1 MGLLRNL
8 KISKKLA
15 ILIIVE
21 LLALLIIGVISLF
34 FMKNIANETEK
45 MFTHRFIPNQW
56 LGKVIENNRAI
67 DEDILEL
74 MLTQNSIRKEEKQ
87 EDIGMLQKET
97 DNLMKKLL
105 SAKLSNA
112 EQEKIEVLQKSK
124 LELREV
130 REKVITLAQKNINS
144 EAYQLYTAEVLPK
157 GLLVTSALSDL
168 QKLNEKVAAELNK
181 NNKQEILK
189 ANMLIILIGLIAMVI
204 STVIGLL
211 ITKMIVK
218 PTNHMVKLLSKAEN
232 GDFTVKGTYQSKDE
246 IGILTTSFNNM
257 ISGLQGIIKT
267 VRDTSQQVAA
277 ASEELTA
284 SADQTTVATEHV
296 ATAIQE
302 IASSAEQ
309 SSVKIEENSNSLNE
323 ILHGVTRIADS
334 TTNVSELS
342 RETSI
347 EAEEGGKSVEGTLS
361 QMKFIHESV
370 NNLNEVI
377 QTLSNRSYEI
387 GKILDVISGISDQ
400 TNLLALN
407 AAIEAARA
415 GEHGK
420 GFAVV
425 ADEVRK
431 LAEQSQTS
439 THSIAKIINSIQLD
453 IKNSLEMMNEV
464 TNNAEQGVLVS
475 VETSKKFKTIIDQT
489 KNIAPQIEEIT
500 ATVQQ
505 ISASVEE
512 VSSSAK
518 EVSTHSQENAASSEE
533 VAASTEQQLASM
545 EEINASAKSLA
556 STAEELKELVNKFI
570 VK

>member
-8 KISKKLA
+8 KTAKK
-15 ILIIVE
+15 
-21 LLALLIIGVISLF
+21 LALLIAIEILALVLVGVMSLI

-56 LGKVIENNRAI
+56 LGKVIEDNRAI

-74 MLTQNSIRKEEKQ
+74 MITKNSIRNKEMID
-87 EDIGMLQKET
+87 DIVTLQKEIN
-97 DNLMKKLL
+97 DVMEKLF
-105 SAKLSNA
+105 SAKLTPA
-112 EQEKIEVLQKSK
+112 EMEKLEAYKKSDIDLQK
-124 LELREV
+124 LQ
-130 REKVITLAQKNINS
+130 EKVIQLARNNQNT
-144 EAYQLYTAEVLPK
+144 EAYQLYTAELLPQVE
-157 GLLVTSALSDL
+157 LVNTTLKDL
-168 QKLNEKVAAELNK
+168 QKLNEKVADQLND
-181 NNKQEILK
+181 NNKQTINNAILLVI
-189 ANMLIILIGLIAMVI
+189 LISAISIIVLILIGLF
-204 STVIGLL
+204 

-218 PTNHMVKLLSKAEN
+218 PTNHIAKLLSKAEN

-246 IGILTTSFNNM
+246 IGKLTASFNNM

-284 SADQTTVATEHV
+284 SADQTTAATEHV

-302 IASSAEQ
+302 IASGAEQ
-309 SSVKIEENSNSLNE
+309 SSAKIEENSNSLNE
-323 ILHGVTRIADS
+323 ILHGVTRIAES
-334 TTNVSELS
+334 STNVSELS
-342 RETSI
+342 RETST
-347 EAEEGGKSVEGTLS
+347 EAEEGGNSVEGTLS

-425 ADEVRK
+425 ADEVKK

-439 THSIAKIINSIQLD
+439 TQSIANIINSIQMD

-464 TNNAEQGVLVS
+464 TNNAEQGVTVTI
-475 VETSKKFKTIIDQT
+475 ETSQKFKAIIDQT

-512 VSSSAK
+512 VSTSAK
-518 EVSTHSQENAASSEE
+518 EVSMHSQENASSSEE

-545 EEINASAKSLA
+545 EEINSSARALA

-570 VK
+570 V